1 MWSVKFEVWSAKSAV
16 CSVRCGVSRE
26 GHGRDRV
33 SLNYRS
39 FMFGKLPPPA
49 CPGLCYIYMYC
60 IYIHLYMDRHMLH
73 YAIGYLSIIFL
84 WRIHILT
91 NITIFIT
98 PSLHLGVIYYVYGP
112 NEHESY
118 WGVMHVCCHLYNGR
132 LRPSYHS
139 Y

>member
-1 MWSVKFEVWSAKSAV
+1 M
-16 CSVRCGVSRE
+16 
-26 GHGRDRV
+26 
-33 SLNYRS
+33 
-39 FMFGKLPPPA
+39 
-49 CPGLCYIYMYC
+49 
-60 IYIHLYMDRHMLH
+60 
-73 YAIGYLSIIFL
+73 
-84 WRIHILT
+84 WRILILT
-91 NITIFIT
+91 DITIFIR